1 MRRFFRVAR
10 RFFVAM
16 RIWLSAWPGG
26 IKRGRF
32 FGVVAAAVT
41 LAALATPSASAAR
54 SASAGDSS
62 SICPGGTLLSAV
74 SAHRLPAGSTAYTY
88 VLPDG
93 RSFENTAP
101 PTGFNVATASNA
113 LLAELDLPPRPAGAA
128 AGAAAM
134 NNWQAQVAPFSK
146 SRISGSDKF
155 CVVANTNPE
164 MPAVTPEATTAG
176 QRAPGVV
183 PLATPVGHTW
193 SSNWSGY
200 ELRSGHYHR
209 AAGHFTQPRTD
220 TLTRSMSTWIGL
232 NSASN
237 GRLVQAGAGD
247 EVGGNG
253 GALFWE
259 MYCSPN
265 PGDCNSAQVES
276 QFVAVP
282 GDDVSV
288 SVSFDNSHMSYYQV
302 AINGQLDINTKL
314 AMRSDSSTGGV
325 ADFITERTGGDTI
338 PDTSP
343 IVFSGARTY
352 ANWDSS
358 VSVPFGSQNVF
369 GYEMT
374 NDDAFHNPPCSAS
387 SNILM
392 YPNNITSGGFT
403 NNYCHS

>member
-1 MRRFFRVAR
+1 M
-10 RFFVAM
+10 M
-16 RIWLSAWPGG
+16 KKLS
-26 IKRGRF
+26 R
-32 FGVVAAAVT
+32 AAAV
-41 LAALATPSASAAR
+41 AAGALVLTGGTVALSDPSASGTTGPPAISTSAAR
-54 SASAGDSS
+54 SASAGDSTTM
-62 SICPGGTLLSAV
+62 CPGGTLLGAV
-74 SAHRLPAGSTAYTY
+74 SSRRLPAGSTAYKY

-101 PTGFNVATASNA
+101 PPGFNVATASNA
-113 LLAELDLPPRPAGAA
+113 LLAELNLPPRPAGAA
-128 AGAAAM
+128 ASAAAM
-134 NNWQAQVAPFSK
+134 NNWQAQAAPFSK

-155 CVVANTNPE
+155 CAVANTNPE

-176 QRAPGVV
+176 ERAVGVV
-183 PLATPVGHTW
+183 PLAVSVGHTW

-220 TLTRSMSTWIGL
+220 TLTRSMSTWVGL

-237 GRLVQAGAGD
+237 GLVQAGAGD

-265 PGDCNSAQVES
+265 PGDCNGPQVQS
-276 QFVAVP
+276 QYVAIP

-288 SVSFDNSHMSYYQV
+288 SVSYDNSNMSYYQV
-302 AINGQLDINTKL
+302 AINGALDINAHL

-325 ADFITERTGGDTI
+325 ADFITERTGGDSLPT
-338 PDTSP
+338 TSP

-352 ANWDSS
+352 AAWNSS
-358 VSVPFGSQNVF
+358 VSVPFGSQNLYS
-369 GYEMT
+369 YEMT
-374 NDDAFHNPPCSAS
+374 NDKAFHTPPCSAS
-387 SNILM
+387 SSILM
-392 YPNNITSGGFT
+392 YPSNVTSGGFQ